1 MPQRDRSHLVLLFV
15 VLVLSGCRSTP
26 VRPSSFTT
34 VDQPVEVVHKAAVNA
49 LVSTGFDVERTEA
62 LYIEGYRPRRWGLVA
77 GSGGETVAIWL
88 EWESPSRTRMSI
100 DTGQTFLGG
109 AGQKNW
115 NYEVFNAIHRELER
129 KD

>member
-1 MPQRDRSHLVLLFV
+1 M
-15 VLVLSGCRSTP
+15 
-26 VRPSSFTT
+26 
-34 VDQPVEVVHKAAVNA
+34 NA
-49 LVSTGFDVERTEA
+49 LVTTGFDVERTEP

-88 EWESPSRTRMSI
+88 EWESPNRTRMSI